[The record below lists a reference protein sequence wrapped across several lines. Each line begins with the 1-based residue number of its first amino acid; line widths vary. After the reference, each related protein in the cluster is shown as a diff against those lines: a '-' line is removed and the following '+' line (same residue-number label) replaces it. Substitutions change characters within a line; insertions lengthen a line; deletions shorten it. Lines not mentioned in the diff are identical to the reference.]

1 MPVPAKAPI
10 VRDGDESSCA
20 PAALRL
26 ATRAVDVLPS

>member
-26 ATRAVDVLPS
+26 